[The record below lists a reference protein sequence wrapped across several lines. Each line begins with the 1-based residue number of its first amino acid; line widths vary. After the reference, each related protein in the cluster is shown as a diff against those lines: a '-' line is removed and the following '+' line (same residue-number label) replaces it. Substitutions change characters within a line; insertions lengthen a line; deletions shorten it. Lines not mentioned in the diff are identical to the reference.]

1 VLAMWWYERK
11 RISVRMGRTS
21 DDIPRKVSTSDISLC
36 NPDLSRE
43 SRTVQTSLYSTCG
56 PRGFLK
62 FLLTF
67 TSRCLTISMSEGP
80 KITLN
85 NSFKI
90 PAIGLGKFHKQIC
103 DHSCD
108 LSTISRNLA
117 VATWGSSRC
126 CELCFKKWV

>member
-1 VLAMWWYERK
+1 MIFHGKFQLRTLAY
-11 RISVRMGRTS
+11 V
-21 DDIPRKVSTSDISLC
+21 IPTCLG
-36 NPDLSRE
+36 NP
-43 SRTVQTSLYSTCG
+43 G
-56 PRGFLK
+56 PYKPVYIAHAGPVVFLK